1 MDSPQAQHN
10 IRRRNMDIFETK
22 NRRLE
27 QFIYVHKISHIRQ
40 YRDIENLNVW
50 VYEDTPE
57 LRAVIEEYNQII
69 DRLRRNADAK
79 PD

>member
-1 MDSPQAQHN
+1 
-10 IRRRNMDIFETK
+10 MDIFETK

-27 QFIYVHKISHIRQ
+27 QFIYVHKINHIRQ

-57 LRAVIEEYNQII
+57 LRAVIEEYEQII
-69 DRLRRNADAK
+69 DRLRRNANAK